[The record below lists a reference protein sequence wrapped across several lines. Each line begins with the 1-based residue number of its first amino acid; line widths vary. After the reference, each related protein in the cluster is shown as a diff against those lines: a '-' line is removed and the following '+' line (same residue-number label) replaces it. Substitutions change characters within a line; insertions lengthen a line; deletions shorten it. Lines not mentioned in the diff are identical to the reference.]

1 MKKTDSNGW
10 AHVICAL
17 YIPEITFINVRTMEP
32 IVTNNIRTE
41 RLNKKCYI
49 CEQNNRHD
57 ICEKGVCVGCSK
69 TGCKLWFHVTW

>member
-32 IVTNNIRTE
+32 IVTSNMRTE
-41 RLNKKCYI
+41 RLNKKCHI
-49 CEQNNRHD
+49 CEQNNRYD
-57 ICEKGVCVGCSK
+57 LSEKGVCVNCSK
-69 TGCKLWFHVTW
+69 SGCKFWFHVTW